1 MTRPEVSDSEIS
13 VKLADRQLKFLKNR
27 AEQLGISEAEVIRWY
42 IVSDMARAID
52 AERESKDREE
62 GQFSLMGIINDGRV
76 TDEDIE
82 EVISEWSKSEL
93 P

>member
-1 MTRPEVSDSEIS
+1 MAKS
-13 VKLADRQLKFLKNR
+13 VDDEHNK
-27 AEQLGISEAEVIRWY
+27 
-42 IVSDMARAID
+42 AR
-52 AERESKDREE
+52 ERKP
-62 GQFSLMGIINDGRV
+62 FSFMGIIHDGRV